1 LACLGK
7 VDKTYSAAAAA
18 SSLNGEIA
26 DYSVRLESGHEP
38 ARPGLAFSRM

>member
-7 VDKTYSAAAAA
+7 VDKTYSAAAA